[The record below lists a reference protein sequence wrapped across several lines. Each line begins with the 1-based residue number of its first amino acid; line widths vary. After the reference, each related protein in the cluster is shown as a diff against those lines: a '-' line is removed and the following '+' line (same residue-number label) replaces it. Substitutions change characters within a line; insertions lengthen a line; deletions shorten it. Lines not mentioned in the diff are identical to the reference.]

1 MAGVFAE
8 LDRALQA
15 ESWDWLESAHP
26 NLAEAVQNAVGR
38 GAEPDAIKRRIIA
51 MTGREEL
58 ALRCAL
64 AAGYLKAAS
73 AVA

>member
-1 MAGVFAE
+1 MAGIFAE

-15 ESWDWLESAHP
+15 ESWDWLESNHP
-26 NLAEAVQNAVGR
+26 GLAEAVQKAVGR

-64 AAGYLKAAS
+64 AAGFLKAAS
-73 AVA
+73 AEL